1 MELVETTYV
10 SDFTKKTLEQFGWV
24 AGDAVPAELGEAMLN
39 IKTTLPASARSD
51 VLIDAALMQP
61 EDVTKFKDM
70 LAAAKKVAKQKKAAE
85 DLATATASMAPSVRE
100 AYEKFNA
107 AAPEIVDDRAVIDTE
122 PTAATETDVTA
133 AEVQAEDAAETIS
146 AVSTVG
152 AADPMILLPFCPRCG
167 WDMQQKFDIDVSDDD
182 KVDFLATLLGGSRFS
197 RDYEL
202 AGGKMVVRLRSMLA
216 DENFLVQRQLLLDQN
231 DGEILTE
238 AEWFMRMGEY
248 RMACSLAA
256 VTDSNGKVLVANP
269 ELKDLQFTPPADK
282 PTQTALVLA
291 RQQVN
296 GKALA
301 HEVTRRLVM
310 VHLRKFQRLVE
321 ALEAMA
327 LEPSFWNGI
336 E

>member
-70 LAAAKKVAKQKKAAE
+70 LAAAKKVAQQKKAAE
-85 DLATATASMAPSVRE
+85 DLAAATASMAPSVRE

-107 AAPEIVDDRAVIDTE
+107 AAPEIVDDRADIDTSASAE
-122 PTAATETDVTA
+122 TAATAAVAPEEPPVETLRD
-133 AEVQAEDAAETIS
+133 
-146 AVSTVG
+146 VSTVG
-152 AADPMILLPFCPRCG
+152 GENQTIILPFCPRCG
-167 WDMQQKFDIDVSDDD
+167 WDMQQKFDVEIADED

-202 AGGKMVVRLRSMLA
+202 AGGKMIVRLRSMLA

-248 RMACSLAA
+248 RMACSLAS
-256 VTDSNGKVLVANP
+256 VTDSNGKVIVANP
-269 ELKDLQFTPPADK
+269 ELQDLQFTPPADK

-327 LEPSFWNGI
+327 LEPSFWSGI

>member
-1 MELVETTYV
+1 MELVENPFV
-10 SDFTKKTLEQFGWV
+10 SDFTKQTLGQFGWSPD
-24 AGDAVPAELGEAMLN
+24 DAIPAELGELMLN
-39 IKTTLPASARSD
+39 IKSTLPSSARTD
-51 VLIDAALMQP
+51 VLIDAAVMTP
-61 EDVTKFKDM
+61 EDVTKIKDM
-70 LAAAKKVAKQKKAAE
+70 LATAKTVAKKKKDAAALE
-85 DLATATASMAPSVRE
+85 EATANMSPSVRE
-100 AYEKFNA
+100 AYERVA
-107 AAPEIVDDRAVIDTE
+107 GASAGPEIVDDRESLETTVPAPETPAVE
-122 PTAATETDVTA
+122 PE
-133 AEVQAEDAAETIS
+133 EIS
-146 AVSTVG
+146 TLG
-152 AADPMILLPFCPRCG
+152 AADPTFTLPFCPRCG
-167 WDMQQKFDIDVSDDD
+167 WDMQSKFDVDITDED

-202 AGGKMVVRLRSMLA
+202 AGGKMIVRLRSMLA

-248 RMACSLAA
+248 RMACSLAS
-256 VTDSNGKVLVANP
+256 VTDGNGKIVVANP
-269 ELKDLQFTPPADK
+269 ELQDLQFTPPADK

-301 HEVTRRLVM
+301 HEVTRRLIM

-321 ALEAMA
+321 ALEAVA